1 MDGSVIAATAGM
13 RLDRRALLGAAA
25 ALIGSRRGLQAAQ
38 WPSRTL
44 SILVGFG
51 AGGVLDVLVR
61 ILADELRK
69 DTGQPV
75 VVENRPGASGMLAA
89 GLVAR
94 AEPDGHT
101 LLAMSGT
108 ITIAPALMKDLQID
122 VRRDL
127 APITLFATSPNVLV
141 VRPDFPART
150 VAAFLA
156 AVRAKPAGEF
166 AYATSGRGTTVHFM
180 AGMLEQSAAISM
192 RHIPFRSLADSIR
205 AVIGGDLPIA
215 FSSINS
221 ALPFIAAGQV
231 RAIGVASDTRS
242 DFVPATETFAEAGI
256 GGVLSDTWF
265 GLAGGARLDPA
276 LVETIHARCAAV
288 MTKPGIRE
296 RLAALG
302 AVPLDTT
309 PAVTKAQF
317 DREVADFA
325 RLAARM
331 NLTAE

>member
-1 MDGSVIAATAGM
+1 MHSTSQAATTGATIN
-13 RLDRRALLGAAA
+13 RRTLLGAAA
-25 ALIGSRRGLQAAQ
+25 TLLGTGASLQAAQ
-38 WPSRTL
+38 WPSRTVSL
-44 SILVGFG
+44 LVGFG

-61 ILADELRK
+61 ILAEELRQ
-69 DTGQPV
+69 DTRQPF

-127 APITLFATSPNVLV
+127 TPITLFATSPNILV
-141 VRPDFPART
+141 VRPDFPAGT
-150 VAAFLA
+150 VPEFVAAI
-156 AVRAKPAGEF
+156 RAKPAGEF

-180 AGMLEQSAAISM
+180 AGMLEQATAIAM
-192 RHIPFRSLADSIR
+192 RHVPFRSSADSIR
-205 AVIGGDLPIA
+205 AVISGELPIA
-215 FSSINS
+215 FSSVNS

-231 RAIGVASDTRS
+231 RAIGVAGSARS
-242 DFVPATETFAEAGI
+242 NFVPGTETFKEAGI
-256 GGVLSDTWF
+256 EGVASDTWF

-276 LVETIHARCAAV
+276 MVETIHARCSAAIR
-288 MTKPGIRE
+288 KPGIRE
-296 RLAALG
+296 RLATLG
-302 AVPLDTT
+302 AVPLDMT
-309 PAVTKAQF
+309 PSATKAQF
-317 DREVADFA
+317 DREIDDFA